1 MDCTMPDTFAGK
13 RRHSRGS
20 GAPRGGDPRQ
30 HPLPGGGQITLRF
43 TDQPATDTVEVAA
56 NTRNLRT
63 NGRWRDEFALG
74 YCANRKLIARHLV
87 VGAER
92 DSQPSDL
99 RFGAV
104 AEGPDGQR
112 CRLCLTP
119 QIVTGETASGE
130 QLRTASLQR
139 RPLAERFG

>member
-1 MDCTMPDTFAGK
+1 MLRHMDCTMPDTCAGK
-13 RRHSRGS
+13 CRHSRGS

-92 DSQPSDL
+92 DSQPQ
-99 RFGAV
+99 RPAVRCGGRGAGR
-104 AEGPDGQR
+104 AALQALPD
-112 CRLCLTP
+112 
-119 QIVTGETASGE
+119 TAD
-130 QLRTASLQR
+130 RYR
-139 RPLAERFG
+139 RDSIW